1 VKNRHRTTDKH
12 DGANA
17 RRTQEHKIDCREDSK
32 VKKKKKKKEKKIKKK
47 IIINS
52 EKKKCT

>member
-32 VKKKKKKKEKKIKKK
+32 VKKKKKKKKENKEKNKHK
-47 IIINS
+47 
-52 EKKKCT
+52 